1 MVVKVELWS
10 WKWNYG
16 GDDGGGGGRWWNCS
30 DGGGSNIIVQEER
43 GKLKQRRWTG
53 IQIKEEKKGD
63 RSELG
68 GG

>member
-1 MVVKVELWS
+1 M
-10 WKWNYG
+10 
-16 GDDGGGGGRWWNCS
+16 
-30 DGGGSNIIVQEER
+30 QEEK

-68 GG
+68 GGGDEIEKEREG